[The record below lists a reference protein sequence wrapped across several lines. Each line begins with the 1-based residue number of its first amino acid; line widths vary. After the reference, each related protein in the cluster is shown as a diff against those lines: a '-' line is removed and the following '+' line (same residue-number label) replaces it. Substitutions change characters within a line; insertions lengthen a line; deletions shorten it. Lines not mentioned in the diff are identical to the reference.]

1 MKRVSVATI
10 IIFLIF
16 AFNCI
21 LTEADEKKA
30 LQPAIGVGGSSGG
43 GFEKGTREKEP
54 SGITVTELMEKIKR
68 NERFVLLDVRTQ
80 DEFKQGHIKGAL
92 SIPYDEIKTRYKELG
107 CRCKEIIVYCLKG
120 EDSQLATEFLIK
132 LGFHRAKNLIGGIEA
147 WKEAGGEVSRE

>member
-21 LTEADEKKA
+21 LTEADEKKVP
-30 LQPAIGVGGSSGG
+30 QPAMPVDSSSGG
-43 GFEKGTREKEP
+43 GFGKGTREKEP

-68 NERFVLLDVRTQ
+68 NERFVLLDIRTQ
-80 DEFKQGHIKGAL
+80 DEFNQGHIKGAL

-120 EDSQLATEFLIK
+120 ESSQLATKFLIK
-132 LGFHRAKNLIGGIEA
+132 SGFRRAKSLIGGIEA
-147 WKEAGGEVSRE
+147 WKRAGGEISRE